1 MDNTI
6 KPNSPSKKLSPKVIG
21 LILAAVVLIVLA
33 VVLST
38 NKKKVVSVSP
48 VDNSGTATESVAP
61 ASETSTTPTTPAASN
76 IPEGTRTDAAGAN
89 LITKDNKVITQTGEA
104 TNNDVG
110 PMSPLAPQVTVALQ
124 KYQLSSAVLKLN
136 LAAGSFTPREITT
149 KAGAPTTISVTSLD
163 GAHTFLFDAP
173 SLSAINMGIN
183 PGETR
188 AVTFNAPTSA
198 GEYAFRCNIPGHDT
212 RGEVGK
218 LIVK

>member
-6 KPNSPSKKLSPKVIG
+6 KPNSPVKKLNPKVIG
-21 LILAAVVLIVLA
+21 IILAAVILIVLA

-38 NKKKVVSVSP
+38 NQKKVVIVSP
-48 VDNSGTATESVAP
+48 VNNSSTTTESVAP
-61 ASETSTTPTTPAASN
+61 ASGTSTTPTSPAASK
-76 IPEGTRTDAAGAN
+76 IPEGTRTDATGAN

-104 TNNDVG
+104 TNNGVG

-124 KYQLSSAVLKLN
+124 KDQLSSAVLKLN
-136 LAAGSFTPREITT
+136 LSAGSFTPNQITT

-163 GAHTFLFDAP
+163 GAHTFLFDDSA
-173 SLSAINMGIN
+173 LSAINMGIN

-188 AVTFNAPTSA
+188 AVTFNAPTKA
-198 GEYAFRCNIPGHDT
+198 GEYTFRCNIPGHDT